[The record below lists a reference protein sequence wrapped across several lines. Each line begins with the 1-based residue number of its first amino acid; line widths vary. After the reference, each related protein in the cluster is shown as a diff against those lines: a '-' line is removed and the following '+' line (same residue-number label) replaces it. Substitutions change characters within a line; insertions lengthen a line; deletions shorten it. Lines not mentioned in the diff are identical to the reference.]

1 MCRQELRLSTTV
13 MICHKKFDPKEQV
26 VVPTAARKVLKGI
39 FDGLDLLRDLEEEK
53 RIERGRDIRSL

>member
-1 MCRQELRLSTTV
+1 MSPRVAPEYYRHDMPQK
-13 MICHKKFDPKEQV
+13 IDPKEQV

-53 RIERGRDIRSL
+53 RIERGRDIR

>member
-1 MCRQELRLSTTV
+1 MPQK
-13 MICHKKFDPKEQV
+13 IDPKEQV

-53 RIERGRDIRSL
+53 RIERGRDIR